1 MITEEQALAEGK
13 TCSFTGQ
20 YYDNLETAVELANNH
35 GGGTIT
41 LIADTM
47 VSKDG
52 KVPEM
57 TFNSNITIAS
67 KGGGS
72 YFRIYRGKHDRKE
85 MIQIKDGTLRFFNVI
100 LDGGHESG
108 ATRAAIRI
116 SDLGYVELRNS
127 TICNNHSNNE
137 GNHESE
143 SAAAVCCVGK
153 KASLR
158 FDDKCYIRNCAA
170 KGGAVSAIVASGG
183 KIINGGVR
191 FEENF
196 SDNGDNPN
204 YLDLTGSTK
213 VMGAILA

>member
-1 MITEEQALAEGK
+1 MMTEEQALAEGK

-20 YYDNLETAVELANNH
+20 YYDNLEEAVELANNH

-41 LIADTM
+41 LIADTV

-52 KVPEM
+52 KIPEM
-57 TFNSNITIAS
+57 TFNSNVTIAS
-67 KGGGS
+67 KGGH
-72 YFRIYRGKHDRKE
+72 YFRVYRGEHDRKE
-85 MIQIKDGTLRFFNVI
+85 MLQVKDGTLRFFNVI
-100 LDGGHESG
+100 IDGDCEGG
-108 ATRAAIRI
+108 ATRAAVRV

-137 GNHESE
+137 GNAENEGAS
-143 SAAAVCCVGK
+143 AVCCVGK

-158 FDDKCYIRNCAA
+158 FDDKCYIRNCVAT
-170 KGGAVSAIVASGG
+170 GGAVGAIVASGG

-191 FEENF
+191 FEENT
-196 SDNGDNPN
+196 SENGDNPN
-204 YLDLTGSTK
+204 YVDLAGSTK